1 MLKKAIALVLTMV
14 FVLALAA
21 CGDSAPAQPQLP
33 ATSGTTAATTEPSP
47 VPSSTAEVPTAP
59 VPTIPTPEPG
69 PEPEPEPD
77 HTVPTPT
84 PEPEPEPDEYFTL
97 SGTPALGTVNG
108 NTYTNESIGMT
119 ITLPAGV
126 SYTFASEE
134 DLLAANNVSSAA
146 EISGLDEI
154 LIMQDYDSLFLVMAG
169 KLGTEAVDN
178 ITNVEDALLSTIDM
192 MASDLE
198 ELGTVTWDDGS
209 PVFTAGCARGVVL
222 TVEGTNGSIQVL
234 MFGYQVGDYLVCTTI
249 TGVTE
254 DVGTV
259 LSWIDIA

>member
-33 ATSGTTAATTEPSP
+33 ATNGTTAATTEPSP

-69 PEPEPEPD
+69 PEPEPDP
-77 HTVPTPT
+77 TVPTPT

-97 SGTPALGTVNG
+97 SGTPALGTLNG

-119 ITLPAGV
+119 VTLPAGAP
-126 SYTFASEE
+126 YTFASEE
-134 DLLAANNVSSAA
+134 ELLAANNVSSAA

-222 TVEGTNGSIQVL
+222 TVEGTNGSVQVL
-234 MFGYQVGDYLVCTTI
+234 IFGYQVGDYLVCTTI

-254 DVGTV
+254 DVETV